1 MISNGSQVLERIS
14 IAQFTGLLQS
24 LGYRARI
31 IRPDLVESASDG
43 MDWCVELWPEGEAKT
58 LVFKAE
64 LIVAHDP
71 VADINKFLRFCLDVV
86 PTYVKSEDDLSWQ
99 LTITAVRSLVG
110 DRYFWNGAKF
120 TNGFVRWRY
129 NVESSRLACA
139 YLDLD
144 AVTIPFSN
152 PDYPF
157 LFPCSELEK
166 RVKLTRID

>member
-71 VADINKFLRFCLDVV
+71 VADINKFLCFRPDVV

-110 DRYFWNGAKF
+110 DRYF
-120 TNGFVRWRY
+120 
-129 NVESSRLACA
+129 
-139 YLDLD
+139 
-144 AVTIPFSN
+144 
-152 PDYPF
+152 
-157 LFPCSELEK
+157 
-166 RVKLTRID
+166 